1 MEELFGSKVFLEL
14 WVKVKGGWADN
25 EIAVRQFGYQ

>member
-1 MEELFGSKVFLEL
+1 MEHLFDSRVYLEL

-25 EIAVRQFGYQ
+25 EMALHQLGYM

>member
-1 MEELFGSKVFLEL
+1 MEALFDGRVHLEL

-25 EIAVRQFGYQ
+25 DAALRVLGYR